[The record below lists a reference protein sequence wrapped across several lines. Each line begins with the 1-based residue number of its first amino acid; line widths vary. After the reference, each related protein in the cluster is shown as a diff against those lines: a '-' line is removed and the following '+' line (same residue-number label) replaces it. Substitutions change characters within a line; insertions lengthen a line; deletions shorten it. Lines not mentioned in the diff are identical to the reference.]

1 MALVNKVGRFFS
13 AANNKADQLTAGI
26 KGALCLPSIIAGLPD
41 LGKGLIGSV
50 VSNLGRTLENVA
62 GTVSGIVTN
71 TINGAVNQ
79 ITGAIAYSLLQ
90 PGTDALRSARQT
102 SEQID
107 DFGKGIKERVKDI
120 GEFTSEKENCD
131 FAAATLL
138 NCITAKAVGSVS
150 TRGAV
155 DLAKGIRPVAD
166 FANDVSEDIA
176 KPGGT
181 VDRYVQKTG
190 LEIDRAT
197 RVVNKSNIL

>member
-50 VSNLGRTLENVA
+50 VSNIGRTLENVA

-71 TINGAVNQ
+71 TINGAVSQ
-79 ITGAIAYSLLQ
+79 ITGTIANAIGT
-90 PGTDALRSARQT
+90 GTDALRSARQT

-120 GEFTSEKENCD
+120 GDFTSEKQNCD

-150 TRGAV
+150 TKGAV
-155 DLAKGIRPVAD
+155 DLSKGIRPVAD

-181 VDRYVQKTG
+181 VERYVQKTG

-197 RVVNKSNIL
+197 RVVDKSNIF

>member
-79 ITGAIAYSLLQ
+79 ITGTIANAIGT
-90 PGTDALRSARQT
+90 GTDALRSARQT
-102 SEQID
+102 SEQIN